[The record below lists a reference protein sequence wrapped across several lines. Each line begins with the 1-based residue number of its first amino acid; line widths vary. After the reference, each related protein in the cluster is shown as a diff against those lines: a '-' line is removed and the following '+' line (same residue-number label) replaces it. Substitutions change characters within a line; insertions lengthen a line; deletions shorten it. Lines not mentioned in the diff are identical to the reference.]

1 MFLEFKGENLDVN
14 YIEKGEGK
22 TVVLLQGWGT
32 KADYY
37 GVITNAICKYARVLV
52 PEFPGFG
59 KTTEPSHAYDV
70 KDYADFTLA
79 FLKELGENEVTLIG
93 HSHGGRVIIEL
104 ASRENL
110 PLKIE
115 KAVLIDSAGI
125 KRKKSFSKKLKIA
138 SFKFCKTFL
147 RIPFIKKAFP
157 DALGNLQKKFGSADY
172 ASSSAILRQSMVKV
186 INEDMTDKLHL
197 IKVPTL
203 LIWGENDDATPLSDA
218 KTMEKEIPDCGLVVI
233 KNGGHFSFLED
244 PALTSRVLESFLG
257 NQTEV

>member
-1 MFLEFKGENLDVN
+1 MFLEFKGDKLDIN
-14 YIEKGEGK
+14 YIEKGVGK

-32 KADYY
+32 KAEYY
-37 GVITNAICKYARVLV
+37 GVITDALCKYAHVLV

-59 KTTEPSHAYDV
+59 KTTEPSQAYDI

-79 FLKELGENEVTLIG
+79 FLEKLGEKDVTLIG

-110 PLKIE
+110 PLNIE

-125 KRKKSFSKKLKIA
+125 KRKKSFSKKVRIA
-138 SFKFCKTFL
+138 FFKFCKTFL
-147 RIPFIKKAFP
+147 RIPFVKKAFP
-157 DALGNLQKKFGSADY
+157 DALDKLQKKFGSADY

-186 INEDMTDKLHL
+186 INGDMTDKLHL

-203 LIWGENDDATPLSDA
+203 LIWGDDDDATPLSDA
-218 KTMEKEIPDCGLVVI
+218 KTMEKEIADCGLVVI
-233 KNGGHFSFLED
+233 KGGGHFSFLKD
-244 PALTSRVLESFLG
+244 PALTSRVLESFL
-257 NQTEV
+257 NNKTEV